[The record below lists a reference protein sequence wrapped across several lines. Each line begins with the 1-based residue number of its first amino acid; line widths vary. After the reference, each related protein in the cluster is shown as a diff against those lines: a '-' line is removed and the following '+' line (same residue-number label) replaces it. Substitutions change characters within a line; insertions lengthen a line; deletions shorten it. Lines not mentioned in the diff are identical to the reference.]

1 MSIPESNGVESI
13 NSFYACGEYH
23 YTAAVTYSLKQR
35 ALTGL
40 AGSRLAQIA
49 LVVGFWAAG
58 SGLVHL
64 AGAPLPGSLIGL
76 LALLGLLGCGAL
88 DPRLVERGAGWLLA
102 QMLLFFVPAVVAL
115 LAHPEFLGLIGVK
128 VLLVILGSTVMVML
142 ATALTVEWGMRLLS
156 RHARPAAVLE

>member
-1 MSIPESNGVESI
+1 MSIPESNAIESN
-13 NSFYACGEYH
+13 NSFYACDEGN
-23 YTAAVTYSLKQR
+23 YTAAMTSCLKDR

-49 LVVGFWAAG
+49 VLVGFWAAG
-58 SGLVHL
+58 SGLAHL
-64 AGAPLPGSLIGL
+64 AGAPLPGSLIGM
-76 LALLGLLGCGAL
+76 LALLGLLGSGAL

-115 LAHPEFLGLIGVK
+115 LAHPEFLGLTGVK

-142 ATALTVEWGMRLLS
+142 ATALTVEWGMRFLS
-156 RHARPAAVLE
+156 RHGRPAAVLE